1 MTSRN
6 SFWARLFENNKR
18 RIWVWLLAGFSYLLV
33 LPAALAMAISRE
45 MARKDYL
52 IEEMGDVL
60 GSQIMQE
67 KVIEV
72 AAGFFGLKNVYLA
85 FFAAILA
92 IISAIQGFS
101 YLYSKKK
108 IDFYMGMPVRRRRRF
123 MVIWLNGILVYL
135 IPCVLG
141 LLI

>member
-85 FFAAILA
+85 FLPP
-92 IISAIQGFS
+92 SSQ
-101 YLYSKKK
+101 
-108 IDFYMGMPVRRRRRF
+108 
-123 MVIWLNGILVYL
+123 
-135 IPCVLG
+135 
-141 LLI
+141 